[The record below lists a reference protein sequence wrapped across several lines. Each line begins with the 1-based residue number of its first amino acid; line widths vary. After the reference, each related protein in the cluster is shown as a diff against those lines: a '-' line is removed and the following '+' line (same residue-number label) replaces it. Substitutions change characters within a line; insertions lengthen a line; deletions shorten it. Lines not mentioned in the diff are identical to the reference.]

1 MNYLNKIKLY
11 VATHKPVT
19 VRHDE
24 IYTPIHVGRAISKY
38 KDEMAD
44 MIGDDTGDNISEKNS
59 SYSEMTAHYWIW
71 KNVHDVEYVG
81 LCHYRRLFGVD
92 ITQDNVEQ
100 IMKRCDVLMVYPDYQ
115 IDSVYSCF
123 VKFVGGEN
131 MTIASQVI
139 KKLCPEYYESLI
151 RLGDDVKY
159 HPYNMLICKKEIYNR
174 YAEWIFPI
182 LMECEKYIKP
192 SPYSNA
198 NRVIGYIAEM
208 ITQLFFIHNK
218 LKIKSVP
225 YIAIDDNGNEKLIKQ
240 SYVGY
245 VRLCI
250 QELLLN
256 TLYKRKKV
264 VDSKYKF
271 TNPAFLVGLK
281 KDGIEI
287 L

>member
-1 MNYLNKIKLY
+1 MKQFSKIKVF
-11 VATHKPVT
+11 VATHKPGL
-19 VRHDE
+19 VRQDE
-24 IYTPIHVGRAISKY
+24 VYTPIHVGRSISKF

-71 KNVHDVEYVG
+71 KNVHDVEFVG
-81 LCHYRRLFGVD
+81 LCHYRRLFGID
-92 ITQDNVEQ
+92 ITSENIEQ
-100 IMKRCDVLMVYPDYQ
+100 IMRGYDVMMVNPDYQ

-123 VKFVGGEN
+123 VKFIGGEN

-139 KKLCPEYYESLI
+139 KKLCPEYYEGLI

-159 HPYNMLICKKEIYNR
+159 HPYNMLICKKEIYDR

-182 LMECEKYIKP
+182 LMECERYIKP

-208 ITQLFFIHNK
+208 ITQLYFIHNH

-225 YIAIDDNGNEKLIKQ
+225 YIAIQEDGKECLLQ
-240 SYVGY
+240 LSLGEF
-245 VRLCI
+245 VRMKI
-250 QELLLN
+250 QELLIK
-256 TLYKRKKV
+256 TLYKGKLIRE
-264 VDSKYKF
+264 SKYKF

-281 KDGIEI
+281 KDGIDI
-287 L
+287 